1 MRDDMSSVGGD
12 IEGPLEEDPGFKET
26 IETAEEMAFSD
37 ESVEIVDS
45 WV

>member
-1 MRDDMSSVGGD
+1 MSSVGGD
-12 IEGPLEEDPGFKET
+12 IEGPLEDDPGFMET
-26 IETAEEMAFSD
+26 IETVEEMTFSD